1 MVNITDFATRPP
13 FALAPG
19 DVLSTGRHR
28 FQWVPTPHLPHGW
41 DAGMLFEEQD
51 RVLFCSDLFHQ
62 LGPREAVTRDDV
74 VGRYGEAWKLRVS
87 APPERGKANQAA
99 LELLA
104 RTLGL
109 VPGDLRLVTGHGG
122 RDKTVEVTGLTADE
136 AERRLALAG

>member
-1 MVNITDFATRPP
+1 MGGPSTRLRLRVIPGSG
-13 FALAPG
+13 APG
-19 DVLSTGRHR
+19 
-28 FQWVPTPHLPHGW
+28 
-41 DAGMLFEEQD
+41 
-51 RVLFCSDLFHQ
+51 
-62 LGPREAVTRDDV
+62 V

-109 VPGDLRLVTGHGG
+109 APGDLRLVTGHGG